1 MDVIVLKKIDEKEFE
16 LLLELLNKIKLKKK
30 LDWEEGKRTN
40 NSYRYNF
47 PSHRSEIFG
56 LIKLRTPDAMRKGY
70 NYARSSSSKK
80 RPDIYNELKRIGD
93 LIVSLTRHHGVSSY
107 TSILVNHNT
116 ICGKHKDANN
126 IGKSLLISI
135 GDYTGCNIVIENK
148 TYDAKYT
155 PIIFNGSELT
165 HWNNPDLQGNKYS
178 LVYYSLI

>member
-93 LIVSLTRHHGVSSY
+93 LIVSLTRNHGFSSY

-135 GDYTGCNIVIENK
+135 GQFSGCNIVIENE

-155 PIIFNGSELT
+155 PIIFNGSLLT

-178 LVYYSLI
+178 LVYYSLN